1 MVIVGIE
8 STCDETGVAV
18 VKNGRQII
26 SNIVASSVEIHKKYG
41 GVIPEIAAHKHLRKS
56 HYLRLMRSLFP
67 MVRALPVR
75 FWWGLRQR
83 RLWRLFGKNL

>member
-18 VKNGRQII
+18 VKNGIQII

-41 GVIPEIAAHKHLRKS
+41 GVIPEIAAREQVRVIIPLISQTLKKITLPEIDAIAVS
-56 HYLRLMRSLFP
+56 YGPGLAGSLL
-67 MVRALPVR
+67 V
-75 FWWGLRQR
+75 GT
-83 RLWRLFGKNL
+83 